1 MTNQKFEN
9 LIIVASGAGTR
20 MAEYTMNNTIPKLL
34 VSLGNETIWSSML
47 KNIDRV
53 AEYVFVIANSKH
65 IPMLQE
71 VAKLTYPEQAENII
85 YVDYDEQDGTANT
98 IAKTVSDRMIDG
110 TTLIVWSDIL
120 EASTESLLPLTSS
133 LSKLKEYDGDN
144 LQVCVIAD
152 RQPRHRFKIDGSV
165 IEEVADAS
173 GNIVGAYATNE
184 IAKFGAWSGS
194 HGRGLR
200 DFKFTGEVLRH
211 NQDFISLVKVM
222 HERDDLRSI
231 KTFYGDFIDLGDS
244 AKYQAYMA
252 SKEIKTRYFNK
263 LEIGTD
269 RVTKTATNAKGRAV
283 MANEASFYMFM
294 EKSGFDQMFAGVI
307 GMIGD
312 SIEDDMSTLVLE
324 KLDKTVHQHIT
335 EHVANVK
342 NVDKHAYTAR
352 SYAARIAYKNFKEF
366 MKPLHTANPDHFLPQ
381 SDFSDDVLTNA
392 AWKEY
397 IEVTRSRY
405 ESIKGLL
412 SASDIIRFNG
422 EVVPSFDY
430 VMAKLED
437 YLRNS
442 NVLNLG
448 LIHGDTNTANVMM
461 DSKGAMKLIDP
472 RGVFGDMQYAGDT
485 NYDLAKFLYG
495 LTGYT
500 DFNDSTDFKV
510 KKDGTSLY
518 CELFNKLPS
527 PWYVCQDN
535 EGNDDINAVILVGL
549 IWLKLPAYII
559 NNPLKSL
566 VAYYKGL
573 TLLNK
578 ALNEYEFTR

>member
-1 MTNQKFEN
+1 MTKKKFEN

-47 KNIDRV
+47 KNIDQV
-53 AEYVFVIANSKH
+53 AEYVFVVANSKH
-65 IPMLQE
+65 IPMLKE
-71 VAKLTYPEQAENII
+71 VAKLTYPEQSEDII
-85 YVDYDEQDGTANT
+85 YVEYDEQDGTANT
-98 IAKTVSDRMIDG
+98 ISKVVSDRMIDG
-110 TTLIVWSDIL
+110 NALIVWSDIL
-120 EASTESLLPLTSS
+120 EASTESLLPLTGA
-133 LSKLKEYDGDN
+133 LSKLNEYDVENLEMVVITDN
-144 LQVCVIAD
+144 
-152 RQPRHRFKIDGSV
+152 QPRHRFKIDGPV

-184 IAKFGAWSGS
+184 IAKFGNWSGS
-194 HGRGLR
+194 YGRGLR

-222 HERDDLRSI
+222 HERDDIRTI
-231 KTFYGDFIDLGDS
+231 KTFKADFIDLGDS

-252 SKEIKTRYFNK
+252 SKEIKTRYFNA
-263 LEIGTD
+263 LEIDTD
-269 RVTKTATNAKGRAV
+269 SVTKRAINTKGKEV
-283 MANEASFYMFM
+283 MANEADFYNFM
-294 EKSGFDQMFAGVI
+294 EYAGFDSMFAKVI
-307 GMIGD
+307 EIIGD
-312 SIEDDMSTLVLE
+312 DANYIDCITLE
-324 KLDKTVHQHIT
+324 KLDKTIHQHIT
-335 EHVANVK
+335 EHSATSK
-342 NVDKHAYTAR
+342 QKTAR
-352 SYAARIAYKNFKEF
+352 SYAARIAYKNFKQF
-366 MKPLHTANPDHFLPQ
+366 MKPLHTANPEDFIQ
-381 SDFSDDVLTNA
+381 QMDFSDDALYNA

-412 SASDIIRFNG
+412 SASDVIRFNG
-422 EVVPSFDY
+422 EPAPNFDY

-437 YLRNS
+437 YLKNANPLR
-442 NVLNLG
+442 LG

-461 DSKGAMKLIDP
+461 DAKGAMKLIDP

-485 NYDLAKFLYG
+485 NYDLAKFIYG

-535 EGNDDINAVILVGL
+535 DGNDDINAVILVGL

-578 ALNEYEFTR
+578 ALNEYEFAR